1 MNVMNTVFDGVSAT
15 TRPGREDLI
24 ARAEALAPI
33 LAERSAACE
42 AAREA
47 PAETV
52 RDYMDLGLLRICQP
66 KRYGGY
72 ELGYDV
78 MCEVTQ
84 ALARGCG
91 SQAWVHMVLADNPL
105 KLSAFSLEAQD
116 EVWGVNSAA
125 RICVAVAAVGEAKRV
140 AGGVIWNATHGFSSG
155 VDHADWVICGGNIIE
170 EGKATVGCFVVM
182 PTSEIE
188 IIDDWHSV
196 GLAGSGSKS
205 FSVKD
210 VFVPDHR
217 VLMKKDYDAGTSPGT
232 LFYTSPISK
241 LPRGGVSA
249 VSYTAVC
256 VGVAEGFLENYL
268 AFTGPRKSRG
278 APVADGVGVQMGVGL
293 ASAEIEAASRMYLGA
308 VRETMQTLE
317 RGEDVTK
324 LMSVQGKRNAA
335 YACQLATN
343 AVQKLF
349 NAAGGRAL
357 YTDNVLQ
364 RQFRDCFAAAA
375 HHSVVWDGAA
385 ADYGKY
391 VLSLH
396 A

>member
-116 EVWGVNSAA
+116 EVWGANSAA
-125 RICVAVAAVGEAKRV
+125 RICVAVAAVGKAKRV

>member
-1 MNVMNTVFDGVSAT
+1 MLEKVTSKPAAMT
-15 TRPGREDLI
+15 REDLLK
-24 ARAEALAPI
+24 RAEALVPV
-33 LAERSAACE
+33 LAARSE
-42 AAREA
+42 AAEQARMA
-47 PAETV
+47 PAETI
-52 RDYMDLGLLRICQP
+52 RDYVDNGLLRICQP
-66 KRYGGY
+66 KRYGGF

-78 MCEVTQ
+78 MCEVSQT
-84 ALARGCG
+84 LARGCG

-116 EVWGVNSAA
+116 EVWGADQTA
-125 RICVAVAAVGEAKRV
+125 RICVAIAAVGKARRV
-140 AGGVIWNATHGFSSG
+140 PGGVVWNAVHGFSSG
-155 VDHADWVICGGNIIE
+155 VDHANWVICGGHIYE
-170 EGKATVGCFVVM
+170 DGKEPRGCFALI
-182 PTSEIE
+182 PTSQIT
-188 IIDDWHSV
+188 IIDDWRSV

-205 FSVKD
+205 FEVKD

-217 VLMKKDYDAGTSPGT
+217 VLDKKDYDNGTSPGT
-232 LFYTSPISK
+232 LYYTSPISK

-256 VGVAEGFLENYL
+256 VGVAEGFLENYISYT
-268 AFTGPRKSRG
+268 APRKSRG
-278 APVADGVGVQMGVGL
+278 NPVAVGVGVQMGVGL

-308 VRETMQTLE
+308 VRETMRTLE
-317 RGEDVTK
+317 RGEEVTK
-324 LMSVQGKRNAA
+324 LSGVQGKRNAA

-357 YTDNVLQ
+357 FLDNVLQ

-385 ADYGKY
+385 AEYGRF
-391 VLSLH
+391 VLSQ
-396 A
+396 AR

>member
-42 AAREA
+42 AARKA
-47 PAETV
+47 PVETV

-125 RICVAVAAVGEAKRV
+125 RICVAVAAVGKAKRV
-140 AGGVIWNATHGFSSG
+140 AGGVVWNATHGFSSG

-170 EGKATVGCFVVM
+170 EGKPPVGCFVVM

-217 VLMKKDYDAGTSPGT
+217 VLMKKDYDAGTSPGA
-232 LFYTSPISK
+232 LFYTSSVSK

-317 RGEDVTK
+317 RGEEVTK

-357 YTDNVLQ
+357 YTDSVLQ

>member
-33 LAERSAACE
+33 LAERSA
-42 AAREA
+42 
-47 PAETV
+47 AETV

-125 RICVAVAAVGEAKRV
+125 RICVAVAAVGKAKRV

>member
-125 RICVAVAAVGEAKRV
+125 RICVAVAAVGKAKRV
-140 AGGVIWNATHGFSSG
+140 AGGVVWNATHGFSSG

-170 EGKATVGCFVVM
+170 EGKPPVGCFVVM

-205 FSVKD
+205 FTVKD

-232 LFYTSPISK
+232 LFYTSPVSK

-317 RGEDVTK
+317 RGEEVTK

-357 YTDNVLQ
+357 YTDSVLQ

>member
-125 RICVAVAAVGEAKRV
+125 RICVAVAAVGKAKRV

-317 RGEDVTK
+317 RGEEVTR